1 MLNTGLILVRTFTR
15 SDTMVPGLPP
25 AAPFWMRLLRSTQ
38 SSVVEPEMITV
49 ILIRKLWMPFL
60 PEESEIYRT
69 DLHEASL
76 LPQTEA
82 VFPLPLLSEMILPP
96 PLPTGRTRIVQQA
109 LSVTTV
115 RTVRTTP
122 LPEMIPSFISQRPVK
137 NIILQAAG
145 I

>member
-1 MLNTGLILVRTFTR
+1 M
-15 SDTMVPGLPP
+15 
-25 AAPFWMRLLRSTQ
+25 PFWMRLLRSTQ

-60 PEESEIYRT
+60 PEESKSTGRIFK
-69 DLHEASL
+69 EASL

-96 PLPTGRTRIVQQA
+96 PLPTDRTRIVQQA

-115 RTVRTTP
+115 RTARTTP

-137 NIILQAAG
+137 NIILRAAG